1 MKFAFYLLLVIPV
14 VVLIIVCLFFFGH
27 APEGLFITTWE
38 QKVILRNV
46 ENAVL
51 DRVLAGLESTG
62 WSSRW
67 WHKGPASKHG
77 EKQGRSFERGAF
89 EGVDYGLYIG
99 DRNVSVWPAAR
110 EALLVVV
117 LDPDGEKGGPLT
129 GAHRLICFEP
139 GSPLPTRVFIAGTLS
154 LPNMGFEELEAVGVL
169 GDISHRID
177 AAVAR
182 LDEMVMWYA
191 LQDSRVRQI
200 LVEKKYDFKN
210 VAGALE
216 RAVAETKQPAALL
229 FSGAVSISDGVP
241 DSFGTAKDILYAR
254 KAADSLAAAWR
265 GGDALKVNQLVQS
278 LQVHYPRIWR
288 EMLGFVPGETPALP
302 LAEASFP
309 EADGSDT
316 GGSEETV
323 RQTGEDHDAAATDE
337 ALDEALDERE
347 REQAEKA
354 EIAAF
359 LGYGTA
365 DGTGS
370 DSNGPGIR
378 GGAAYSST
386 AGRPPAKTVMITP
399 ALRPGDP
406 GDLNGDGTV
415 TYLDFTLIK
424 RLQNQPEFGSEDDRR
439 LADLNGDDQ
448 FDDRDVIYMYWKVEC
463 RGDMNGDGEMEAYD
477 LTQLYQ
483 FITEYLAADK
493 EDRPAVIIPWDV
505 DKNGELTH
513 MDYFMLKR
521 KFDVIHQ
528 GGRF

>member
-14 VVLIIVCLFFFGH
+14 VTLIIVCLFFFGH
-27 APEGLFITTWE
+27 APEGMFIATWE
-38 QKVILRNV
+38 QRVILRNV

-51 DRVLAGLESTG
+51 DRVLAELERTG

-67 WHKGPASKHG
+67 WNKGPAAKHG
-77 EKQGRSFERGAF
+77 ELKGRSFERGAF
-89 EGVDYGLYIG
+89 EGIDYGLSIG
-99 DRNVSVWPAAR
+99 DRNVSAWPAAR
-110 EALLVVV
+110 EALLVIV

-139 GSPLPTRVFIAGTLS
+139 GSPLPSRAFIAGTLS

-169 GDISHRID
+169 GDISRRID
-177 AAVAR
+177 AVVAR

-191 LQDSRVRQI
+191 LQDSKVRQI
-200 LVEKKYDFKN
+200 LVEKKYEFHN
-210 VAGALE
+210 VAGALQ
-216 RAVAETKQPAALL
+216 RAVAGTKQPTALL
-229 FSGAVSISDGVP
+229 FSGAVSTSGGVP
-241 DSFGTAKDILYAR
+241 ESFGTAKDILYAR

-265 GGDALKVNQLVQS
+265 DGNALKVSQLVQS

-288 EMLGFVPGETPALP
+288 ELLGLAPGETPALP
-302 LAEASFP
+302 LAEVSFP
-309 EADGSDT
+309 ETDGS
-316 GGSEETV
+316 GPGEKMV
-323 RQTGEDHDAAATDE
+323 RQTGEDPDVAARDE
-337 ALDEALDERE
+337 QQRE
-347 REQAEKA
+347 KIEKA

-365 DGTGS
+365 DETSS
-370 DSNGPGIR
+370 DSSGSVIR
-378 GGAAYSST
+378 GGSSNSGKD
-386 AGRPPAKTVMITP
+386 GRPLAKTVMKTP

-463 RGDMNGDGEMEAYD
+463 RGDMDRDGEMGAYD

-483 FITEYLAADK
+483 YITDYLAADK
-493 EDRPAVIIPWDV
+493 EDRPAVITPYDV